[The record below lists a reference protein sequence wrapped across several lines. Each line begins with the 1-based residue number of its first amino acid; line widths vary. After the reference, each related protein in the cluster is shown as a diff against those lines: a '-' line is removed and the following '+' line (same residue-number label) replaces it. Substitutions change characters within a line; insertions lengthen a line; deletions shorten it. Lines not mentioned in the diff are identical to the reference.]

1 MVSFDGNDSLN
12 THYRQLL
19 GLTDPW
25 RVNSVKLDPADAR
38 VEIRVE
44 WPAEEALECP
54 KCGKSCSRYDYR
66 EERRW
71 RHLDTMQ
78 FKTEIVCSVPRC
90 ECKEHGVQTIRVP
103 WAEPG
108 SRFTMLFERLAID
121 VLLACQTKSNARK
134 LLGLSWAEV
143 HRIQERAV
151 ARGLVR
157 REAEQVCHVGMDEK
171 SFGRGHNYVT
181 VMTDI
186 DRSRVL
192 EVVSGRDT
200 QAAKACW
207 DCLGDLARQV
217 EAVAMDMWD
226 AYAAAARERAP
237 QAAIV
242 HDHFHVSKHLNEAV
256 DKVRKKEHAQ
266 LRKEGKDWL
275 GGMKYIFLRNP
286 DKWTP
291 EHEEAFEAVQELNL
305 KVADAWA
312 LKEDFKEFWQQ
323 ITRELG
329 KGLFNRWE
337 RAVKKKDGLEPLKK
351 VAAMLR
357 SRLAN
362 LLNYFEHRI
371 TNAHAE
377 GFNSKIQSLKALARG
392 FRNFENYR
400 ATILFHC
407 GKLSLYPQES

>member
-1 MVSFDGNDSLN
+1 MAFFDGSDSLN

-19 GLTDPW
+19 GLGEPW
-25 RVNSVKLDPADAR
+25 QVSSVNLDPSEAR

-44 WPAEEALECP
+44 WPAQEALSCPECGERCP
-54 KCGKSCSRYDYR
+54 RYDYR

-78 FKTEIVCSVPRC
+78 FRTEIVCSVPRC
-90 ECKEHGVQTIRVP
+90 QCKKHGVQTIRVP

-121 VLLACQTKSNARK
+121 VLLACQTRSNARK

-143 HRIQERAV
+143 HRIQRRAV
-151 ARGLVR
+151 ERGLLRRKTEEVR
-157 REAEQVCHVGMDEK
+157 YVGMDEK
-171 SFGRGHNYVT
+171 SFGRGHDYVT

-192 EVVSGRDT
+192 EVVRGRDT
-200 QAAKACW
+200 TAAQSCW
-207 DCLGDLARQV
+207 KCLGDLAKKVQ
-217 EAVAMDMWD
+217 AVAMDMWD
-226 AYAAAARERAP
+226 AYSKAAAIEAS

-242 HDHFHVSKHLNEAV
+242 HDRFHCSKHLNEGV
-256 DKVRKKEHAQ
+256 DKVRRKEHAD
-266 LRKEGKDWL
+266 LRKQGKDWL

-286 DKWTP
+286 ENWTN
-291 EHEEAFEAVQELNL
+291 EHEEAFEAVRELNL

-312 LKEDFKEFWQQ
+312 LKEDFKEFWEQVN
-323 ITRELG
+323 RRMG
-329 KGLFNRWE
+329 KALFQRWE
-337 RAVKKKDGLEPLKK
+337 KEVQAKVDLAPMKK

-357 SRLAN
+357 NHLN
-362 LLNYFEHRI
+362 GLLNYFDHRI

-400 ATILFHC
+400 AVILFHC